1 MAYAREHRC
10 KLHIGM
16 TGAGIVSGSERGLPR
31 SLIEFVEISVSLNA
45 PGAGPWPGRPIRGV
59 MRRFMRSE
67 RGLDRESQPVVPL
80 SAGPR
85 RPPACPHSADQASG
99 SIRLANDCCPIR
111 SDASRSIHPA
121 AGDRMARVGESEGG
135 AVTYWRVGPASS
147 RLSAVALSS
156 FVREAQVASAMTQ
169 LGEISFHDAKGSR
182 KFHPH
187 GRYLARNQ

>member
-16 TGAGIVSGSERGLPR
+16 TGAGIVFGSERGLPR
-31 SLIEFVEISVSLNA
+31 SLIEFVEISVS
-45 PGAGPWPGRPIRGV
+45 PQRAGGWAMGRPPTTLAMAIRGA

-67 RGLDRESQPVVPL
+67 RDLDRESQPVVPL

-99 SIRLANDCCPIR
+99 SIRLVNDCCPIR
-111 SDASRSIHPA
+111 SDAYRSIHPA

-135 AVTYWRVGPASS
+135 GRNLLAS
-147 RLSAVALSS
+147 RTCFISS
-156 FVREAQVASAMTQ
+156 LCCCAFLIRA
-169 LGEISFHDAKGSR
+169 
-182 KFHPH
+182 
-187 GRYLARNQ
+187 